1 MPHLRTPLNAA
12 LAAATLVCF
21 ALIAGC
27 KPQAGAPGGGL
38 VVEEQA
44 ESDKLNAHVVAYNKL
59 LQWHR
64 FDKILSE
71 YHRKNPRIA
80 EPGAKLDEYSFWHS
94 GLDSEIKAF
103 DQALAAPGSLPE
115 LDAKAKSLRD
125 ALVALRPVYEEA
137 NAYSKAKEYLS
148 DGGEKAHKMDGA
160 LVAGLKAADSAMDD
174 MGAVL
179 SAHTLRR
186 DQARLATLK
195 AGSLE
200 HQKLKAVLAARGLS
214 DALGAVLEDK
224 AAMPAFDTALKNTAT
239 ASAELGLL
247 KPDPNAPS
255 AWDPICRLYKGKL
268 DDLVGIA
275 REIAAGWEAGDQRMA
290 HDGLEKFPSA
300 YNDSVDAANRCEG

>member
-1 MPHLRTPLNAA
+1 MPHLRTPLTSAF
-12 LAAATLVCF
+12 AAATLVCF
-21 ALIAGC
+21 GLIAGC
-27 KPQAGAPGGGL
+27 KPQADAPGGL
-38 VVEEQA
+38 VVEEQVQA
-44 ESDKLNAHVVAYNKL
+44 EKLNAYVVAFNKL

-64 FDKILSE
+64 FDKILRE
-71 YHRKNPRIA
+71 YREENPRVA
-80 EPGAKLDEYSFWHS
+80 EPGVKLDGYDFWKP

-103 DQALAAPGSLPE
+103 DQALATPGALPD

-125 ALVALRPVYEEA
+125 ALIALRPVYEEA

-148 DGGEKAHKMDGA
+148 DGGEKAHKMDRA

-174 MGAVL
+174 MGAAL
-179 SAHTLRR
+179 SAQTLKR

-214 DALGAVLEDK
+214 EAIDAVLEDK
-224 AAMPAFDTALKNTAT
+224 AAMPAFHIALKNTAT

-247 KPDPNAPS
+247 KPDPNARP

-268 DDLVGIA
+268 DDLIGIA
-275 REIAAGWEAGDQRMA
+275 REIGAGWETGDAQEV
-290 HDGLEKFPSA
+290 HDGLVKLPSA
-300 YNDSVDAANRCEG
+300 YNDSVDAANRCDG